1 MAEGDTSLTHRQET
15 TPASTFFSKVVRP
28 VLAEFIG
35 TTLFV
40 FSVCLTPGDYS
51 IASSLLQGFAYVVL
65 IVGLGKFSGGHFNP
79 AITSAV
85 ALCGGVSLLSAV
97 CYIIAQLVGGLIG
110 AALVLGILSER
121 DFKSRVGGATMLR
134 SGTEPGWG
142 VLTEAILTF
151 MLILTVLMTTIDEKK
166 HKLAPL
172 AIGFAVTVGVMAG
185 GPVTGGS
192 MNPARNLGPI
202 VSTAKYHMEAGLKY
216 HYIYWVGPIVGLL
229 IATLIYRLIFDTRAR
244 QRKNPYIWIQNSRSE
259 SPNGDMVLN

>member
-15 TPASTFFSKVVRP
+15 TPASSFFNKVVRP

-40 FSVCLTPGDYS
+40 FSVCLIPADYS
-51 IASSLLQGFAYVVL
+51 IASSLLQGFAYVFL

-110 AALVLGILSER
+110 AALVLGILSVQDYELLH
-121 DFKSRVGGATMLR
+121 GGATLLSKR
-134 SGTEPGWG
+134 PGWG

-151 MLILTVLMTTIDEKK
+151 MLILTVLITTMDEKK

-185 GPVTGGS
+185 GSVTGGS
-192 MNPARNLGPI
+192 MNPARSLGPA
-202 VSTAKYHMEAGLKY
+202 VSTLKY
-216 HYIYWVGPIVGLL
+216 EHIEGVWEYHYVYWVGPFVGVLV
-229 IATLIYRLIFDTRAR
+229 AVLIYRLLFDTTNR
-244 QRKNPYIWIQNSRSE
+244 QHKTPYLWTQRSRIE
-259 SPNGDMVLN
+259 RPDGDLMLN